1 MPDYRTM
8 FDAKWVKAWDL
19 GGKARVVTI
28 EKVEPGFI
36 EDKQKG
42 KKDRLPI
49 VWFKGAKKPLG
60 FNKTNSK
67 TVANMY
73 GKNTEDWIG
82 KSVTIYPTT
91 CQVGADP
98 NVDCIRIKPEPP
110 KGKAEDMP
118 APPPIPPPADGSEE
132 VMS

>member
-28 EKVEPGFI
+28 EKVEAGFI

-67 TVANMY
+67 NVANMY

-82 KSVTIYPTT
+82 KSVTNYPTT

-98 NVDCIRIKPEPP
+98 NVDCILIKPEPP

-118 APPPIPPPADGSEE
+118 TPPAPPAAESGEA
-132 VMS
+132 MS